1 MVSIMTFEVLPARHF
16 SFFNSS
22 ESQGCICQI
31 WNSLKLLLKMI
42 SKLKP
47 NISEDATQQYKQNND
62 NDKRKV
68 AKNINLH
75 NTPTIFFQ
83 KLDGGVCPKV
93 AK

>member
-1 MVSIMTFEVLPARHF
+1 
-16 SFFNSS
+16 
-22 ESQGCICQI
+22 
-31 WNSLKLLLKMI
+31 MI

-62 NDKRKV
+62 NDEQKV

-93 AK
+93 AKGKRRSISGVDGRTIIENDTKEDKHE